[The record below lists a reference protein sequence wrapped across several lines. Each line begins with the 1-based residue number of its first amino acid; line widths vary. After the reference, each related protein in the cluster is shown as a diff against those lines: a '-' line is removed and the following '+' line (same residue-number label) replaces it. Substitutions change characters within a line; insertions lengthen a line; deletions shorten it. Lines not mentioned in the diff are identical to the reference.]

1 MCFVALKA
9 WSNQLQAG
17 LFYLTFWG
25 CQTQGL
31 LSFFFFFFWLWAS
44 CYLDR
49 KSLFGD
55 SWNVGVPSTPL
66 RIWGRS
72 PALTLQHTSLADTD
86 PWLDG
91 LPSGFQTAEEPY
103 STLRVKQN
111 LVRNFEIGLSC
122 PLCPFCFP
130 RLPLSFS
137 TLPDFRLLEIP
148 PLYPIRLTL

>member
-1 MCFVALKA
+1 MRFVALKA

-17 LFYLTFWG
+17 SFYLTFWG

-31 LSFFFFFFWLWAS
+31 LSFFFFFGFEPLVIWTENHYLGIPGMLACLPPLCGFEAEALLWLYSILRWQTQIPGWMD
-44 CYLDR
+44 YPLDSR
-49 KSLFGD
+49 
-55 SWNVGVPSTPL
+55 
-66 RIWGRS
+66 
-72 PALTLQHTSLADTD
+72 LQ
-86 PWLDG
+86 
-91 LPSGFQTAEEPY
+91 EEPY